1 MEEII
6 GLLVVLAVG
15 IFKAVN
21 KKFEDAGKQ
30 PQKPSQPFGPFGSLD
45 PFEKDQEV
53 LVPKAEPAAPRREP
67 VAPRPVTPKPVAP
80 RPAAATPQPMTF
92 DFEDVQRQTKPR
104 RPMLIEEEETSPRE
118 KIDPKK
124 LVLYSEIMNPKFNE

>member
-30 PQKPSQPFGPFGSLD
+30 PQKPSRPLGPFGSLD
-45 PFEKDQEV
+45 PFAEDKEV
-53 LVPKAEPAAPRREP
+53 VTPKPEPIVPKQEP
-67 VAPRPVTPKPVAP
+67 VVPRPKPVTPKP
-80 RPAAATPQPMTF
+80 QPMTF
-92 DFEDVQRQTKPR
+92 EFVERQTKTKKPI
-104 RPMLIEEEETSPRE
+104 LIEEEETSPKE

-124 LVLYSEIMNPKFNE
+124 LVLYSEIMTPKFNE

>member
-45 PFEKDQEV
+45 PFAEDKEV
-53 LVPKAEPAAPRREP
+53 VTPRPEPIVPKQEP
-67 VAPRPVTPKPVAP
+67 VVPRPKPVTPKP
-80 RPAAATPQPMTF
+80 QPMTF
-92 DFEDVQRQTKPR
+92 EFVERQTKTKKPI
-104 RPMLIEEEETSPRE
+104 LIEEEETSPKE

-124 LVLYSEIMNPKFNE
+124 LVLYSEIMTPKFNE

>member
-45 PFEKDQEV
+45 PFGSEPEV
-53 LVPKAEPAAPRREP
+53 FVPKAEPVEPVKKKPAAVRTAAP
-67 VAPRPVTPKPVAP
+67 KPSPIEIV
-80 RPAAATPQPMTF
+80 
-92 DFEDVQRQTKPR
+92 ERQTKTR
-104 RPMLIEEEETSPRE
+104 KPMLIEEEETSPKE

-124 LVLYSEIMNPKFNE
+124 LVLYSEIMAPKFNE

>member
-30 PQKPSQPFGPFGSLD
+30 PQKPSHPIGPFGSLD
-45 PFEKDQEV
+45 PFGKEKDV
-53 LVPKAEPAAPRREP
+53 FVP
-67 VAPRPVTPKPVAP
+67 VAPKPVAP
-80 RPAAATPQPMTF
+80 KPQHRTF
-92 DFEDVQRQTKPR
+92 DLEDVQRQTKARKPI
-104 RPMLIEEEETSPRE
+104 LIEEEEKGSKE

-124 LVLYSEIMNPKFNE
+124 LVLYSEIMTPKFNE

>member
-30 PQKPSQPFGPFGSLD
+30 HQKPSQPFGPFGSLD
-45 PFEKDQEV
+45 PFGEDKDFTPKQEPF
-53 LVPKAEPAAPRREP
+53 VPKPEPIA
-67 VAPRPVTPKPVAP
+67 PKPVAP
-80 RPAAATPQPMTF
+80 RPAAAKPQPMTF
-92 DFEDVQRQTKPR
+92 DLEDVQRQTKARKPI
-104 RPMLIEEEETSPRE
+104 LIEEEEKGPKE

-124 LVLYSEIMNPKFNE
+124 LVLYSEIMTPKFNE

>member
-30 PQKPSQPFGPFGSLD
+30 PQKPSQSFGPFGSLD
-45 PFEKDQEV
+45 PFAEDKEV
-53 LVPKAEPAAPRREP
+53 QEP
-67 VAPRPVTPKPVAP
+67 VVPRPKPVTPK
-80 RPAAATPQPMTF
+80 PQPMTF
-92 DFEDVQRQTKPR
+92 DLEDVQRQTKARKPI
-104 RPMLIEEEETSPRE
+104 LIEEEETSPKE

-124 LVLYSEIMNPKFNE
+124 LVLYSEIMKPKFNE

>member
-45 PFEKDQEV
+45 PFEEDREV
-53 LVPKAEPAAPRREP
+53 FVPEAEPVVPRHAPIFQRS
-67 VAPRPVTPKPVAP
+67 VTPKPVEVK
-80 RPAAATPQPMTF
+80 PAAPKPEPMTL
-92 DFEDVQRQTKPR
+92 EDVQRQTRTRK
-104 RPMLIEEEETSPRE
+104 PMLIEEEETSPKE

-124 LVLYSEIMNPKFNE
+124 LVLYSEIMTPKFNE

>member
-53 LVPKAEPAAPRREP
+53 LVPKAEPAAPR
-67 VAPRPVTPKPVAP
+67 PVTPKPVEI

-92 DFEDVQRQTKPR
+92 DFEDVQRQTKAR
-104 RPMLIEEEETSPRE
+104 KPMLIEEEETSPRE

>member
-6 GLLVVLAVG
+6 GLLVVLAIG
-15 IFKAVN
+15 ILKAVN

-45 PFEKDQEV
+45 PFAEDKEV
-53 LVPKAEPAAPRREP
+53 VTPRPEPIVPKQEP
-67 VAPRPVTPKPVAP
+67 VVPRPQPVTPKP
-80 RPAAATPQPMTF
+80 QPMTF
-92 DFEDVQRQTKPR
+92 EFVERQTKTKKPI
-104 RPMLIEEEETSPRE
+104 LIEEEENSPKE

-124 LVLYSEIMNPKFNE
+124 LVLYSEVMKPKFNE

>member
-6 GLLVVLAVG
+6 GLLVVLAIG
-15 IFKAVN
+15 ILKAVN

-45 PFEKDQEV
+45 PFAEDKEV
-53 LVPKAEPAAPRREP
+53 VTPRPEPIVPKQEP
-67 VAPRPVTPKPVAP
+67 VVPRPKPVTPKP
-80 RPAAATPQPMTF
+80 QPMTF
-92 DFEDVQRQTKPR
+92 EFVERQTKTKKPI
-104 RPMLIEEEETSPRE
+104 LIEEEETSPKE

-124 LVLYSEIMNPKFNE
+124 LVLYSEIMTPKFNE